1 MTRLP
6 PTDDELIAGCRA
18 GDAAAWEQVLALY
31 ERLVYSIPLSYGLTR
46 EEAADIAQLTFTALL
61 QALDTLAAESQLAP
75 WLATV
80 ARRNSWRVLQQQRRR
95 SPDDL
100 DALDAAAALIDRDSA
115 TPLERWELVEW
126 LNSGL
131 GRMGERCRALLI
143 ALYFEGGEP
152 AYSEIAARLGIPV
165 GSVGPTRARCLEQL
179 RRLLTEL
186 S

>member
-1 MTRLP
+1 MTRPP
-6 PTDDELIAGCRA
+6 PTDDELIARCRA

-61 QALDTLAAESQLAP
+61 QALDSLAAGSRLGP

-80 ARRNSWRVLQQQRRR
+80 ARRHSWRVLHQQRRQ
-95 SPDDL
+95 SPDDIE
-100 DALDAAAALIDRDSA
+100 ALDAAAVLVDHDSA
-115 TPLERWELVEW
+115 TPMERWELIEW

-131 GRMGERCRALLI
+131 GRMNERCRALLI

-152 AYSEIAARLGIPV
+152 AYAEVANRLGMPV

-179 RRLLTEL
+179 RRLLMDL